1 MLHRVPCTDKVRDTI
16 GWLPRHSL
24 DQILADVVDDVA
36 ARVRPERVAA

>member
-24 DQILADVVDDVA
+24 DQILADVVNDVA
-36 ARVRPERVAA
+36 SRRVPERIAA